1 MGADVINRNSGSEK
15 GLTLVELLL
24 AVVIMAGVAGVFYLI
39 LSSGLDLWE
48 SGTAHSAA
56 DQEVRLVIERVSR
69 ELRASRNSA
78 GQITISAGNTAI
90 DFPLDNDNDGAY
102 EVTVSYY
109 LTGSELRRQEN
120 GNPAGGDLMA
130 SDVSSISFDTLQASD
145 LIGIAMAVSRPIEG
159 EKGVGTVSMRTAVAP
174 RNN

>member
-1 MGADVINRNSGSEK
+1 MPVIMTGRRFGSQR

-24 AVVIMAGVAGVFYLI
+24 AVVIMAGVAGVFYII

-56 DQEVRLVIERVSR
+56 DQEVRLAMERISR

-78 GQITISAGNTAI
+78 GQITIGGGNTTI

-120 GNPAGGDLMA
+120 GNPAAGDLMA
-130 SDVSSISFDTLQASD
+130 SDVSSISFNTLQGFD
-145 LIGIAMAVSRPIEG
+145 LIGISMAVSRPREG
-159 EKGVGTVSMRTAVAP
+159 KKGVGSVTMRTAVAP